1 MDNSHLN
8 DLDLDTFAQA
18 LADAAES
25 RGLLQAPANLK
36 ESILERSRQPDMVL
50 QAQSNR
56 LSRKLTL
63 LGYGLRVAAAA
74 AASVA
79 FILMVP
85 AADSGFQREELKQQ
99 ALEDIS
105 DLTRRRRQTAVPVY
119 RRIQDAFG
127 VLSRDSIFNLEEWI
141 DDK

>member
-8 DLDLDTFAQA
+8 DLDLDAFAQA

-63 LGYGLRVAAAA
+63 FGYGLRVAAAA

>member
-8 DLDLDTFAQA
+8 DLDLDAFAQA

-63 LGYGLRVAAAA
+63 FGYGLRVAAAA

-105 DLTRRRRQTAVPVY
+105 DLTRHQTAMPVY

>member
-8 DLDLDTFAQA
+8 DLDLDAFAQA

-85 AADSGFQREELKQQ
+85 ATDSGFQREELKQQ

-105 DLTRRRRQTAVPVY
+105 DLTRHQTAVPVY

>member
-8 DLDLDTFAQA
+8 DLDLDAFAQA

-56 LSRKLTL
+56 FRRLYPHGSCRGFRFSKRGTK
-63 LGYGLRVAAAA
+63 AAGAGRYFRPDPAPAA
-74 AASVA
+74 NRGAG
-79 FILMVP
+79 VP
-85 AADSGFQREELKQQ
+85 ADSGRL
-99 ALEDIS
+99 
-105 DLTRRRRQTAVPVY
+105 RRSVP
-119 RRIQDAFG
+119 
-127 VLSRDSIFNLEEWI
+127 
-141 DDK
+141 

>member
-8 DLDLDTFAQA
+8 DLDLDAFAQA

-127 VLSRDSIFNLEEWI
+127 VLSRDSIFNLEKWI

>member
-8 DLDLDTFAQA
+8 DLDLDAFAQA
-18 LADAAES
+18 LANAAES

>member
-8 DLDLDTFAQA
+8 DLDLDAFAQA

-105 DLTRRRRQTAVPVY
+105 DLTRRQTAVPVY

>member
-1 MDNSHLN
+1 
-8 DLDLDTFAQA
+8 
-18 LADAAES
+18 
-25 RGLLQAPANLK
+25 
-36 ESILERSRQPDMVL
+36 
-50 QAQSNR
+50 
-56 LSRKLTL
+56 
-63 LGYGLRVAAAA
+63 
-74 AASVA
+74 
-79 FILMVP
+79 MVP

>member
-8 DLDLDTFAQA
+8 DLDLDAFAQA

-99 ALEDIS
+99 ALENIS

>member
-8 DLDLDTFAQA
+8 DLDLDAFAQA

-63 LGYGLRVAAAA
+63 FGYGLRVAAAA

-99 ALEDIS
+99 ALKDIS
-105 DLTRRRRQTAVPVY
+105 DLTRHQTAMPVY

>member
-8 DLDLDTFAQA
+8 DLDLDAFAQA

>member
-8 DLDLDTFAQA
+8 DLDLDAFAQA

-36 ESILERSRQPDMVL
+36 ESILERSHQPDMVL

-105 DLTRRRRQTAVPVY
+105 DLTRHQTAVPVY

>member
-8 DLDLDTFAQA
+8 DLDLDAFAQA

-105 DLTRRRRQTAVPVY
+105 DLTRRRRQTALPVY

>member
-8 DLDLDTFAQA
+8 DLDLDAFAQA
-18 LADAAES
+18 LANAAES

-105 DLTRRRRQTAVPVY
+105 DLTRHQTAVPVY

>member
-8 DLDLDTFAQA
+8 DLDLDAFAQA

-63 LGYGLRVAAAA
+63 LGYGLRVAVAA

-105 DLTRRRRQTAVPVY
+105 DLTRHQTAVPVY

>member
-8 DLDLDTFAQA
+8 DLDLDAFAQA

-105 DLTRRRRQTAVPVY
+105 DLTRHQTAVPVY

>member
-8 DLDLDTFAQA
+8 DLDLDAFAQA

-85 AADSGFQREELKQQ
+85 TADSGFQREELKQQ

-105 DLTRRRRQTAVPVY
+105 DLTRHQTAVPVY

>member
-8 DLDLDTFAQA
+8 DLDLDAFAQA
-18 LADAAES
+18 LANAAES

-63 LGYGLRVAAAA
+63 FGYGLRVAAAA

-79 FILMVP
+79 FILIVP
-85 AADSGFQREELKQQ
+85 VADSGFQREELKQQ
-99 ALEDIS
+99 ALKDIS
-105 DLTRRRRQTAVPVY
+105 DLTRHQTAMPVY

>member
-1 MDNSHLN
+1 MDNLHLS
-8 DLDLDTFAQA
+8 DLDLDAFAQA

-36 ESILERSRQPDMVL
+36 DSILERSRQPDMVL

-63 LGYGLRVAAAA
+63 FGYGLRVAAAA

-85 AADSGFQREELKQQ
+85 TADSGFQREELKQQ

-105 DLTRRRRQTAVPVY
+105 DLTRHQTAMPVY

>member
-8 DLDLDTFAQA
+8 DLDLDAFAQA

-36 ESILERSRQPDMVL
+36 DSILERSRQPDMVL

-79 FILMVP
+79 FILIVP
-85 AADSGFQREELKQQ
+85 VADSGFQREELKQQ
-99 ALEDIS
+99 ALKDIS
-105 DLTRRRRQTAVPVY
+105 DLTRHQTAMPVY

>member
-8 DLDLDTFAQA
+8 DLDLDAFAQA

-36 ESILERSRQPDMVL
+36 DSILERSRQPDMVL

-79 FILMVP
+79 FILIVP
-85 AADSGFQREELKQQ
+85 VADSGFQREELKQQ

-105 DLTRRRRQTAVPVY
+105 DLTRHQTAVPVY
-119 RRIQDAFG
+119 RRIQDASG

>member
-8 DLDLDTFAQA
+8 DLDLDAFAQA

-36 ESILERSRQPDMVL
+36 ESILGRSRQPDMVL

-105 DLTRRRRQTAVPVY
+105 DLIRHQTAVPVY

>member
-8 DLDLDTFAQA
+8 DLDLDAFAQA

-79 FILMVP
+79 FILIVP
-85 AADSGFQREELKQQ
+85 VADSGFQREELKQQ

-105 DLTRRRRQTAVPVY
+105 DLTRHQTAVPVY

>member
-8 DLDLDTFAQA
+8 DLDLDAFAQA
-18 LADAAES
+18 LADAVES

>member
-8 DLDLDTFAQA
+8 DLDLDAFAQA

-36 ESILERSRQPDMVL
+36 DSILERSRQPDMVL

-105 DLTRRRRQTAVPVY
+105 DLTRHQTAVPVY

>member
-8 DLDLDTFAQA
+8 DLDLDAFAQA

-105 DLTRRRRQTAVPVY
+105 DLTRHQTAMPVY

>member
-8 DLDLDTFAQA
+8 DLDLDAFAQA

-63 LGYGLRVAAAA
+63 LGYGLR
-74 AASVA
+74 
-79 FILMVP
+79 
-85 AADSGFQREELKQQ
+85 
-99 ALEDIS
+99 
-105 DLTRRRRQTAVPVY
+105 
-119 RRIQDAFG
+119 
-127 VLSRDSIFNLEEWI
+127 
-141 DDK
+141 